1 MWTGMGAWSIGQVP
15 ALETMTGWTWWPLLH
30 AGAPGEGP
38 WQWHAHPDVWLL
50 VAVLSL
56 GYLGTVRWLGP
67 RLAAPGE
74 WLVTV
79 RQVALYYLGVACL
92 WAAADWP
99 VHDLSEGYL
108 YSVHMVQHMVFSLVA
123 PPLLLLG
130 TPGWLVRAALRPR
143 PLLRAA
149 RFVTRPVPA
158 LLIFNGVVVLTHLP
172 VVVDLTVRSEPAH
185 FVAHAVLVASSLLMW
200 WPVVSPVPEILPRLP
215 YGGQMV
221 YLFVQSLVP
230 TVPASFLTFS
240 HSVIY
245 PFYETVPRLWGISAV
260 EDQRVAGL
268 IMKLG
273 GGLLLWG
280 IIAALFFQ
288 WYAREESEGKDTLTW
303 EDVEHELQQMGL
315 TKR

>member
-1 MWTGMGAWSIGQVP
+1 MTAWSIGQLVAP
-15 ALETMTGWTWWPLLH
+15 GDATGLPWWPVLH
-30 AGAPGEGP
+30 AGDPSEGP
-38 WQWHAHPDVWLL
+38 WAWHPHPDVWLL
-50 VAVLSL
+50 VAVLAL
-56 GYLGTVRWLGP
+56 GYVGLIRWLGP
-67 RLAAPGE
+67 RLAEPGE
-74 WLVTV
+74 RPVTL
-79 RQVALYYLGVACL
+79 RQAVLYYLGVAL
-92 WAAADWP
+92 VWVAADWP

-143 PLLRAA
+143 RLLRAA
-149 RFVTRPVPA
+149 RWVTRPVPA
-158 LLIFNGVVVLTHLP
+158 LLIFNGVVVATHLP
-172 VVVDLTVRSEPAH
+172 VVVDLTLRSEPAH
-185 FVAHAVLVASSLLMW
+185 FAAHAVLVASALLMW
-200 WPVVSPVPEILPRLP
+200 WPVASPVPDLLPRLP
-215 YGGQMV
+215 YAGQMV

-240 HSVIY
+240 PTAIY
-245 PFYETVPRLWGISAV
+245 PFYEAVPRLWGISAV

-280 IIAALFFQ
+280 IIAALFFK
-288 WYAREESEGKDTLTW
+288 WYAQEEASGRDGLTW
-303 EDVEHELQQMGL
+303 EAVEHELQQMGL